1 MLLFGIAFIWEII
14 LCDNH
19 ILDMIVRKDAT
30 ITHIKLMSINY

>member
-30 ITHIKLMSINY
+30 ITHKTDVAINY